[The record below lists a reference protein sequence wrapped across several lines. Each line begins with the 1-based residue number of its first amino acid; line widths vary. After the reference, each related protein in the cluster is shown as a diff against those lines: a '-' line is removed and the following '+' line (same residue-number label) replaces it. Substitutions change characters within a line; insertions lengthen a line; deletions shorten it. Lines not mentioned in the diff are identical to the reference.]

1 MSSLVIGLLLVMTA
15 AGGFMATQSPLVL
28 PILIPGVVLALLGRR
43 LMKRDSS
50 TVWVAAALAS
60 SLIPMLFFATALP
73 RTLSVLVGGGEAVP
87 GPIFVVGLAAIVCLV
102 HATLTIRQLVRRMR
116 REG

>member
-1 MSSLVIGLLLVMTA
+1 MSSLVVGLLLVMTG
-15 AGGFMATQSPLVL
+15 AGGFIATQSPLVL
-28 PILIPGVVLALLGRR
+28 PILVPGIVLALLGRR
-43 LMKRDSS
+43 FMVRDSS
-50 TVWVAAALAS
+50 TAWLAVALAS

-73 RTLSVLVGGGEAVP
+73 RTLSVLVGGTESIP